1 MFISTQMILNKY
13 GPKWVQQLQDNIIN
27 DHAHGNYVPL
37 AQREKM
43 ASSVEYQVG
52 ENDFTIMA
60 DQWIFTYEYGRG
72 PTVNDGD
79 GAVRR
84 NVRAYIREN
93 NIQPQGY
100 KANGDTIDEDTLAF
114 FISQKI
120 HQYGSKLFRDHQQ
133 SGVLS
138 SVINDQNIED
148 LLKDLNTVLVP
159 SVASILLEGVSNG

>member
-1 MFISTQMILNKY
+1 MFISTQMTLQKY
-13 GPKWVQQLQDNIIN
+13 GQKWVEQLQDNIIN

-37 AQREKM
+37 ALREKM
-43 ASSVEYQVG
+43 ARSVEYQVG
-52 ENDFTIMA
+52 ENEFTITA

-72 PTVNDGD
+72 PTVNQGD

-100 KANGDTIDEDTLAF
+100 KANGDPIDDDTLAF
-114 FISQKI
+114 FISRKI
-120 HQYGSKLFRDHQQ
+120 HEQGSKLFRDHQQ

-138 SVINDQNIED
+138 GVINDKNVEQ
-148 LLKDLNTVLVP
+148 LLNDINTVLVP
-159 SVASILLEGVSNG
+159 SVTSMLLEAA